1 MRGIKA
7 NEIFGLR
14 KDPCRFRMKPG
25 QHWSSGHS
33 SHCCHCHTNGRL
45 QLQGPHC
52 ELTTSSL
59 RGTTGRPHWVLLLQ
73 VSPYSRQG
81 AGRPP

>member
-1 MRGIKA
+1 MQIPHEAWTALELWPQQPLLSLSYQRRAAAAG
-7 NEIFGLR
+7 
-14 KDPCRFRMKPG
+14 
-25 QHWSSGHS
+25 S
-33 SHCCHCHTNGRL
+33 
-45 QLQGPHC
+45 HC
-52 ELTTSSL
+52 ELITSSL